1 MNQISPE
8 DQARVDAIETALLAR
23 WPENRI
29 APTLER
35 IQALVDALGSPQLSY
50 PTIHIGGTNG
60 KTTTS
65 RMVDSLLFSMGL
77 RTGRFTSPHLETYR
91 ERIAIN
97 GEPIEPKE
105 LIFAYN
111 DIAAYFDFIDSKF
124 DNPVS
129 FFEAVTALAFAAFA
143 EHPIDIGIIEVGMGG
158 EWDATNVV
166 QADVSVITPIGLDH
180 MEYLGDTLVEIAS
193 TKAGIIKEGGF
204 AVLSQQE
211 PEVAVELLRKAAEV
225 GADVAREGLE
235 YSVLSRAVAIGGQL
249 VTIQGLKGVY
259 DEIFIPLHGK
269 HQASNAAAA
278 LVAVE
283 VFFGENDLDIDA
295 VREGFAQVK
304 SPGRCE
310 VFHRDP
316 TIILDAAHNPHGSI
330 ALVETIESE
339 FTFDEIIGVV
349 GVMGDKDARGILVN
363 IEKFMDSIIVTKNS
377 SHRALDVSDLE
388 ALAIEIFGPDRVYS
402 SPHLDAALEK
412 ALQDSVRPLSDE
424 SLGIVV
430 TGSVV
435 TVGEARTYIKSKFAG
450 KAEKAERKVGDK

>member
-1 MNQISPE
+1 
-8 DQARVDAIETALLAR
+8 
-23 WPENRI
+23 
-29 APTLER
+29 
-35 IQALVDALGSPQLSY
+35 
-50 PTIHIGGTNG
+50 
-60 KTTTS
+60 
-65 RMVDSLLFSMGL
+65 MVDSLLFSMGL

-97 GEPIEPKE
+97 GEPIDPKD
-105 LIFAYN
+105 LIFTYN

-166 QADVSVITPIGLDH
+166 KADVSIITPIGLDH
-180 MEYLGDTLVEIAS
+180 MEYLGNTLTEIAS

-225 GADVAREGLE
+225 GADVAREGVE
-235 YSVLSRAVAIGGQL
+235 YSVIARAVAIGGQL
-249 VTIQGLKGVY
+249 LTIQGLKGVY

-283 VFFGENDLDIDA
+283 VFFGENELDIDA

-310 VFHRDP
+310 VIHRDP

-330 ALVETIESE
+330 ALHQTLDSE

-363 IEKFMDSIIVTKNS
+363 FEKFMDSIIVTKNS
-377 SHRALDVSDLE
+377 SHRAMDVSDLE
-388 ALAIEIFGPDRVYS
+388 KLSIEIFGADRVHS
-402 SPHLDAALEK
+402 APNVEAAIEK
-412 ALQDSVRPLSDE
+412 ALKDSIRPLSDE

-435 TVGEARTYIKSKFAG
+435 TVGEARTYVKNKFLKKETG
-450 KAEKAERKVGDK
+450 EK

>member
-1 MNQISPE
+1 MNEISAE
-8 DQARVDAIETALLAR
+8 DQARVDAIEAALLAR

-35 IQALVDALGSPQLSY
+35 LQALVDALGSPQLSY

-97 GEPIEPKE
+97 GEPIDPKD
-105 LIFAYN
+105 LIFTYN

-166 QADVSVITPIGLDH
+166 KADVSIITPIGLDH
-180 MEYLGDTLVEIAS
+180 MEYLGNTLTEIAS

-225 GADVAREGLE
+225 GADVAREGVE
-235 YSVLSRAVAIGGQL
+235 YSVIARAVAIGGQL
-249 VTIQGLKGVY
+249 LTIQGLKGVY

-283 VFFGENDLDIDA
+283 VFFGENELDIDA

-310 VFHRDP
+310 VIHRDP

-330 ALVETIESE
+330 ALHQTLDSE

-363 IEKFMDSIIVTKNS
+363 FEKFMDSIIVTKNS
-377 SHRALDVSDLE
+377 SHRAMDVSDLE
-388 ALAIEIFGPDRVYS
+388 KLSIEIFGADRVHS
-402 SPHLDAALEK
+402 APNLEAAIEK
-412 ALQDSVRPLSDE
+412 ALKDSIRPLSDE

-435 TVGEARTYIKSKFAG
+435 TVGEARTYVKNKFLKKETG
-450 KAEKAERKVGDK
+450 EK